1 MRANN
6 EYIGF
11 LPNCIHVKGAV
22 KVISFNLTFIDW
34 FDRNIMVTFKLIE
47 FSMVNNT
54 IQMVNN

>member
-34 FDRNIMVTFKLIE
+34 FDQNIMVTFKLIE
-47 FSMVNNT
+47 FSIV
-54 IQMVNN
+54 QMVNN